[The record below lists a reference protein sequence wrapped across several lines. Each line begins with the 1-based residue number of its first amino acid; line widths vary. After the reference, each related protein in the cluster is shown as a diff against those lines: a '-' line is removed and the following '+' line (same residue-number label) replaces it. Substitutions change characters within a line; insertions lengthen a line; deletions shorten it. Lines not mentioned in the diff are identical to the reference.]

1 MNLNDGRK
9 YTDFS
14 YLRTISKGNTSFQQK
29 MLTTFIKQSAEDIK
43 KLKLAIGERNWEA
56 VFMIAHK
63 MKPSLHFV
71 GLNMLLGDLLSLEIL
86 AKKKDN
92 VQRTAEIISNIS
104 NVIDLAVEEIK
115 EELIVFGE

>member
-14 YLRTISKGNTSFQQK
+14 YLRTISKGNTRFQQK

-86 AKKKDN
+86 AKSMLLN
-92 VQRTAEIISNIS
+92 HA
-104 NVIDLAVEEIK
+104 
-115 EELIVFGE
+115 